1 MIFLEHLIFIDVYIH
16 VCFIYFI
23 RLVQRPWVVYYK
35 MDLCQKSKRKCYLII
50 HKESSYTLRK
60 MPKNKQ
66 NNSLHILLLCQFTI
80 CQQKYESTFL
90 TIIKSWW
97 RKNVFCHSVID
108 IECRKGIL
116 WLCFT
121 WTALVKNVPASP
133 TRFFMPS
140 ILSYICVGDTTATN

>member
-1 MIFLEHLIFIDVYIH
+1 MFIFN
-16 VCFIYFI
+16 VCFIHFI

-50 HKESSYTLRK
+50 HKESSHTLRK

-97 RKNVFCHSVID
+97 RKNAFLSFCYRHWIPKSYFVALHYLNSSSE
-108 IECRKGIL
+108 ECSCVSNEI
-116 WLCFT
+116 FY
-121 WTALVKNVPASP
+121 
-133 TRFFMPS
+133 S
-140 ILSYICVGDTTATN
+140 IHIINIVLYMCWRYYCNQLI

>member
-1 MIFLEHLIFIDVYIH
+1 MFIFN
-16 VCFIYFI
+16 VCFIHFI

-50 HKESSYTLRK
+50 HKESSHTLRK

-97 RKNVFCHSVID
+97 RKNSFYHSVID
-108 IECRKGIL
+108 IECRKSYLVALRYLNSSSEECSCVSNEIFYTIHIIL
-116 WLCFT
+116 YMCWRYYCNQL
-121 WTALVKNVPASP
+121 
-133 TRFFMPS
+133 
-140 ILSYICVGDTTATN
+140 I

>member
-1 MIFLEHLIFIDVYIH
+1 MFIFN
-16 VCFIYFI
+16 VCFIHLI

-50 HKESSYTLRK
+50 HKESSHTLRK

-97 RKNVFCHSVID
+97 RKNAFLSFCYRHWMPKSY
-108 IECRKGIL
+108 L
-116 WLCFT
+116 WLCIT

-140 ILSYICVGDTTATN
+140 IFSI